1 MIKFSLYCW
10 RNSFSSFFLILK
22 MGNFSIFTE
31 NKRHCFIHMHTTCF
45 GTSSTVK
52 ICNNG
57 AREMAQCLRAPAH
70 SEQLKLSSQHPH
82 DSSQLCLTPF
92 LGDPTLSSGFFG
104 HQACIYVG
112 HRLTCRPNARFKNYV
127 KIKRNP
133 GSAGDKGP
141 SCVCRWSFL
150 DLRWTSTWEKTAGV
164 LSAHRMW
171 SHPWATVLG
180 WFHHRERVP
189 PFMSPNK
196 SLWAWASLWP
206 PGEGWGLVDREHV

>member
-1 MIKFSLYCW
+1 MSQTYLNGCPSQLAWQSLSFPKETEKQILMIKFSLYCW

-82 DSSQLCLTPF
+82 DSSQLF
-92 LGDPTLSSGFFG
+92 
-104 HQACIYVG
+104 V
-112 HRLTCRPNARFKNYV
+112 R
-127 KIKRNP
+127 
-133 GSAGDKGP
+133 KG
-141 SCVCRWSFL
+141 
-150 DLRWTSTWEKTAGV
+150 
-164 LSAHRMW
+164 
-171 SHPWATVLG
+171 
-180 WFHHRERVP
+180 
-189 PFMSPNK
+189 K
-196 SLWAWASLWP
+196 SLKLP
-206 PGEGWGLVDREHV
+206 PRQKLKPKAGPGTACSRN